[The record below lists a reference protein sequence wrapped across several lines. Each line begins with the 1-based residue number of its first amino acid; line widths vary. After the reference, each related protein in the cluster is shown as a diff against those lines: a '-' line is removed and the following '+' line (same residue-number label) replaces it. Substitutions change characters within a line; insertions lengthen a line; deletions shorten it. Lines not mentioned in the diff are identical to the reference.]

1 MMKMKMMSENRKIL
15 YIGNNLTR
23 KTKYPTTLETLSNL
37 LKIEKY
43 TVYTSSNKINKVIRL
58 VDMCFSVI
66 YYRNK
71 IDYLLIDTY
80 STTNFYYALIT
91 SQLARVFK
99 IKYIPIL
106 HGGNLPRR
114 LIKSKFFSKM
124 IFNNS
129 YKNIAPSNY
138 LKSEFEK
145 HSYKTS
151 FIPNTLN
158 IKEYSFKERKFIQ
171 PRLLWVRAFKQIY
184 NPVLAVQTL
193 KLLKEKHPNSTL
205 CMIGPFLD
213 NSYEET
219 LELIEKYGLKDS
231 VEFTG
236 VLSKKEWHKKSIDY
250 DIFINTTNFD
260 NTPVSVI
267 EAMALGLPIVST
279 NVGGL
284 PYLIDHQ
291 IDGLLVEKEDSNQ
304 MTNAICDLIENKHP
318 KLASSARTKV
328 ENFDW
333 NTVKHKWLEV
343 LK

>member
-1 MMKMKMMSENRKIL
+1 MKMMSENRKIL

-71 IDYLLIDTY
+71 IDYLLIDTF

-124 IFNNS
+124 IFKYS

-138 LKSEFEK
+138 LKKVFEEQG
-145 HSYKTS
+145 YLVEQ
-151 FIPNTLN
+151 IQNTLN
-158 IKEYSFKERKFIQ
+158 INKYKFKERKKIK
-171 PRLLWVRAFKQIY
+171 PKILWVRAFKQIY
-184 NPVLAVQTL
+184 NPTMAIKTL
-193 KLLKEKHPNSTL
+193 NLLKKEYPDATL
-205 CMIGPFLD
+205 CMIGPFSDESYKQSLD
-213 NSYEET
+213 
-219 LELIEKYGLKDS
+219 LIEKYNLKDS
-231 VEFTG
+231 VELTG
-236 VLSKKEWHKKSIDY
+236 TLLNKDWHKKAEKF

-267 EAMALGLPIVST
+267 EAMALGLPVVST
-279 NVGGL
+279 NVGGI
-284 PYLIDHQ
+284 PYLINNGV
-291 IDGLLVEKEDSNQ
+291 DGLLVEKNNEEQ
-304 MTNAICDLIENKHP
+304 MCSAITSILNKNKLYLVKNARIK
-318 KLASSARTKV
+318 A

-333 NTVKHKWLEV
+333 EFVRLKWLKV